1 MVTKRDLVVATT
13 RHHRAGIKNNQGRG
27 RSYRVLVTFYYS
39 STVMQNY
46 AAILLAELLYCTLL
60 AMSIQWLRVVHT
72 DWQRFLF
79 SLMLGEKLTDITGL
93 PRALD
98 VRLLNR
104 KFSFN

>member
-60 AMSIQWLRVVHT
+60 AKLNFH
-72 DWQRFLF
+72 
-79 SLMLGEKLTDITGL
+79 LTDERMYKQLQIL
-93 PRALD
+93 A
-98 VRLLNR
+98 
-104 KFSFN
+104 